1 MSTLKDDVPVL
12 LMGLSSAGKSFN
24 AMPIAISRSPVPC
37 CSVNGFVNI
46 KYDNSNVTAF
56 LAVVTCDQ
64 IHCKDRIK

>member
-1 MSTLKDDVPVL
+1 MLTLKDDAAVL

-24 AMPIAISRSPVPC
+24 VMPIAISRSPVPC